1 MHMEKRLWM
10 IYTTHMFVEI
20 YLFIQVAMIPV
31 IVREFQLSL
40 LEASLIATV
49 PSIAMLLMNI
59 PSGFLADRFSTN
71 QLLCASMLIEGVSAF
86 AISQTNSFWAL
97 VVGVVFMKIASPIYH
112 ISGLSQISKLAKP
125 EKVSRSVGFH
135 NALGSLGSAAGLISL
150 TFFLATTGWRWTY
163 LVWSFPIIAWGIIL
177 LTSHELKIKPVKVQ
191 WDPAV
196 RSVSRLSSLLSP
208 ALLLFLAML
217 AIREI
222 GATGTSTFMTTYLV
236 DVRNLSD
243 TTASLVFALGPF
255 MGIVG
260 ALGGG
265 FLGERLGAK
274 KALDWVLLG
283 CSVSLLALSLMEH
296 LYLLTFMYLVYT
308 LFSNAL
314 WSPMNTIVA
323 RISSSVNRGLSY
335 SFYFFTEGLMDSIA
349 PTIAA
354 GVIAGFTVWYVFP
367 FSVALFMTSL
377 IVLQFLPRLE
387 KRATPSS

>member
-1 MHMEKRLWM
+1 M
-10 IYTTHMFVEI
+10 
-20 YLFIQVAMIPV
+20 
-31 IVREFQLSL
+31 
-40 LEASLIATV
+40 
-49 PSIAMLLMNI
+49 
-59 PSGFLADRFSTN
+59 
-71 QLLCASMLIEGVSAF
+71 
-86 AISQTNSFWAL
+86 
-97 VVGVVFMKIASPIYH
+97 
-112 ISGLSQISKLAKP
+112 
-125 EKVSRSVGFH
+125 
-135 NALGSLGSAAGLISL
+135 
-150 TFFLATTGWRWTY
+150 
-163 LVWSFPIIAWGIIL
+163 
-177 LTSHELKIKPVKVQ
+177 
-191 WDPAV
+191 
-196 RSVSRLSSLLSP
+196 SP
-208 ALLLFLAML
+208 ALLLFLAVI

-236 DVRNLSD
+236 DVRSLSD

-260 ALGGG
+260 SLGGG
-265 FLGERLGAK
+265 LLGERLGAK

-283 CSVSLLALSLMEH
+283 CSLSLLALSFMEH

-323 RISSSVNRGLSY
+323 RISTSVNRGLSY

-354 GVIAGFTVWYVFP
+354 GVIAGSTVWFVFP

-387 KRATPSS
+387 KRAIPSS